1 MKPNFSERYARQTA
15 LPEVGADGQQRLDS
29 SHVLVIGAGGLGC
42 PVLQYLCAAGVGHIS
57 VVDDDRVDISNLQ
70 RQVLF
75 TEADLEQPKAI
86 AAVAR
91 LQAMNSDCRP
101 EAFTERFT
109 ELNAEMLA
117 GECNLIIDASDNAE
131 TRYLIDRASLALGI
145 PWIYG
150 SIAGWR
156 GQFTVFG
163 YGRPVRY
170 SDLFPSGEA
179 APEEVPPAVIGALS
193 GAVGSMMVAEAIKI
207 LLGRPAEETLSGRLL
222 LMDLLHG
229 ESRTIRY

>member
-1 MKPNFSERYARQTA
+1 M
-15 LPEVGADGQQRLDS
+15 
-29 SHVLVIGAGGLGC
+29 
-42 PVLQYLCAAGVGHIS
+42 
-57 VVDDDRVDISNLQ
+57 
-70 RQVLF
+70 LF
-75 TEADLEQPKAI
+75 
-86 AAVAR
+86 R
-91 LQAMNSDCRP
+91 S
-101 EAFTERFT
+101 
-109 ELNAEMLA
+109 
-117 GECNLIIDASDNAE
+117 

-163 YGRPVRY
+163 YGHPVRY

-179 APEEVPPAVIGALS
+179 APEEVPPAVIGALP
-193 GAVGSMMVAEAIKI
+193 GAVGSMMAAEAIKI

>member
-15 LPEVGADGQQRLDS
+15 LPEVGAEGQQRLDS

-75 TEADLEQPKAI
+75 SEADLEQPKAI

-131 TRYLIDRASLALGI
+131 TRYLIDRASLALKI

-150 SIAGWR
+150 SIAG
-156 GQFTVFG
+156 
-163 YGRPVRY
+163 
-170 SDLFPSGEA
+170 
-179 APEEVPPAVIGALS
+179 
-193 GAVGSMMVAEAIKI
+193 
-207 LLGRPAEETLSGRLL
+207 
-222 LMDLLHG
+222 
-229 ESRTIRY
+229 